1 MSKDFYLSNKLD
13 NDIKNYLW
21 LRKMDLCRLQVSI
34 FVPQP
39 VFMYHVALCLWST
52 INHYCLRSFRVKL
65 LKYFPS
71 RPSKAMLS
79 RKLSVVEIL
88 WLCIRILFQ
97 SLVSLVVGFVLVGFS
112 IHIRPR

>member
-39 VFMYHVALCLWST
+39 VFMYHVAYVFGLPLT
-52 INHYCLRSFRVKL
+52 ITAFDHLELNC
-65 LKYFPS
+65 
-71 RPSKAMLS
+71 
-79 RKLSVVEIL
+79 
-88 WLCIRILFQ
+88 
-97 SLVSLVVGFVLVGFS
+97 
-112 IHIRPR
+112 